1 MPAAKQ
7 AAARKPV
14 AVSATSDGLLTHLV
28 PDKSFAEEYFSRD
41 IAGVQDINL
50 LRYAK
55 AAKNNVLL
63 FGPTGPGK
71 TSLVLAYAATD
82 DIPLVTV
89 QANGAIDPN
98 TFWGGWQPKGELDA
112 EAVVEKFT
120 KLLAMVSASMPKGT
134 DPDVAMRLVVS
145 MMKDDLQWV
154 ESEITKVIRYGGC
167 LYIDEVNFLPPKVS
181 AVFHGLLDKRRQ
193 ITILE
198 HGNEIVKAHPDLQV
212 IAAYNPDYEG
222 TRPLNAAF
230 KNRFSLKVRF
240 DYDENVERE
249 LVCLPVMLDF
259 ASKLRSRC
267 KAGDIE
273 TPVSTNMLV
282 EFEVLAVDLGY
293 QFAVENFL
301 SAFAEEERQAVGEA
315 FEMFSDRIQE
325 QLAEMIQ
332 MADAET
338 G

>member
-7 AAARKPV
+7 AARKPV
-14 AVSATSDGLLTHLV
+14 TASVPAGLETLV
-28 PDKSFAEEYFSRD
+28 PDKAFAEEYITRD

-89 QANGAIDPN
+89 QANGAVDPN
-98 TFWGGWQPKGELDA
+98 TFWGMHE
-112 EAVVEKFT
+112 
-120 KLLAMVSASMPKGT
+120 
-134 DPDVAMRLVVS
+134 PDQEGR
-145 MMKDDLQWV
+145 LQWI
-154 ESEITKVIRYGGC
+154 ESEITKVVRYGGI
-167 LYIDEVNFLPPKVS
+167 LYIDEVNFLHPKVA

-198 HGNEIVKAHPDLQV
+198 HGNEVVKAHPDLQV

-230 KNRFSLKVRF
+230 KNRFSLKVKF

-259 ASKLRSRC
+259 AGKLRARA

-293 QFAVENFL
+293 AFATENFL
-301 SAFAEEERQAVGEA
+301 SAFAEEERHAVQEA
-315 FEMFSDRIQE
+315 FEMFSDKIQE